1 MTINQTDE
9 DGITNTHA
17 GLGNPLSGRMLW
29 QADQS
34 KFFTP
39 EPERES
45 VKHDMTSEKKNN
57 FAKPMSFIDKEG
69 IVTEGINFGSQA
81 ISELET
87 DLPAVE
93 TQIGK
98 GEYHQQTP

>member
-17 GLGNPLSGRMLW
+17 GLGNPLSGKMLW

-45 VKHDMTSEKKNN
+45 VKHDMTNEKKGNCH
-57 FAKPMSFIDKEG
+57 KPMSFIDKEG
-69 IVTEGINFGSQA
+69 LVSEGINFGGQP

-93 TQIGK
+93 TQLGK
-98 GEYHQQTP
+98 GSY

>member
-17 GLGNPLSGRMLW
+17 GLGNPLSGKMLW
-29 QADQS
+29 TADQS

-45 VKHDMTSEKKNN
+45 VKHDMTSEKKKNN

-69 IVTEGINFGSQA
+69 VATEGINFGGQA

-93 TQIGK
+93 T
-98 GEYHQQTP
+98 

>member
-9 DGITNTHA
+9 EGITNTHA
-17 GLGNPLSGRMLW
+17 GLGNPLSGKMLW
-29 QADQS
+29 QADAS

-45 VKHDMTSEKKNN
+45 VKHDMTNEKKPNHHQ
-57 FAKPMSFIDKEG
+57 KPMSFIDKEG
-69 IVTEGINFGSQA
+69 LISEQGINFGGQP

-93 TQIGK
+93 T
-98 GEYHQQTP
+98 